1 MKKSILLCLLLFFTV
16 FSYVIITSEHDS
28 GIKQEDKGMAV
39 YWIGQDGNAYYKGDD
54 GKVANYGK
62 PDGGSS
68 DSQIRFYKEGYGNLS
83 RDAKRIADPMAGQGQ
98 VQGASTTAAA
108 PTQTKQAP
116 QLNQAAVDATV
127 KAEQSLGVEQD
138 TGYRNIDDSFNSL
151 LSRYNKEA
159 ERNEG
164 DYTEGVETNTSNLQK
179 NKQNALVAAAQG
191 RRGLRGTLS
200 ALGALSGDG
209 GVLADRAVTTSANQD
224 IGEAADTFATN
235 AQGLD
240 KAIKNFRDEDKDRRS
255 EAETTRT
262 NQRTALE
269 GSIASKRQNYFQ
281 KLAEIFGQAD
291 QTGAANDWLGKAGG
305 LNNEIA
311 SKSRVVST
319 AFAPRAAAFTPGDL
333 ESYLAGAGDMT
344 VDVDAGGMGADANP
358 SSIVAGRRKKE
369 ERELVPATA

>member
-1 MKKSILLCLLLFFTV
+1 MALNATQIHTMARNGQIASPEQLSSLYQSNGIPMPAQ
-16 FSYVIITSEHDS
+16 ITYAQLTGGPGAD
-28 GIKQEDKGMAV
+28 AN
-39 YWIGQDGNAYYKGDD
+39 GN
-54 GKVANYGK
+54 VA
-62 PDGGSS
+62 
-68 DSQIRFYKEGYGNLS
+68 
-83 RDAKRIADPMAGQGQ
+83 Q
-98 VQGASTTAAA
+98 VAPAA
-108 PTQTKQAP
+108 PSGPAKP
-116 QLNQAAVDATV
+116 QLNQAAVDATY
-127 KAEQSLGVEQD
+127 KAVDSLGVEQD
-138 TGYRNIDDSFNSL
+138 TGYRNIDDSYNSL
-151 LSRYNKEA
+151 VSRYNKEA
-159 ERNEG
+159 GQNEA
-164 DYTEGVETNTSNLQK
+164 DFQEQTESNTNSLTK

-209 GVLADRAVTTSANQD
+209 GVLADRAVTTAANQD
-224 IGEAADTFATN
+224 IGEAADTFAGN
-235 AQGLD
+235 AQTLD
-240 KAIKNFRDEDKDRRS
+240 KSIKKARDDDADRRA